1 MFIHAK
7 NLYNG
12 WPTCSYTETFPGS
25 VPLQVRHKC
34 DDNQSHLDAPPCP
47 DGIVCWGSNKR
58 RYFSQYSASQES
70 LCWCWLASESLF
82 NLVFRCVAYLH
93 IGPPLSHPLP
103 HSLTKLQTNVTLD
116 ISREIVYI
124 LENIRQEITN
134 SLDISIA
141 LLGLFK
147 GRLQNINLHFCYAQF
162 LKTTPQS
169 QFQLNIG
176 ALSCA
181 AVNSYDSVVGK
192 TPACQQ
198 AASDLSQ
205 KKTTFASFVL
215 MCLCTISQNYLRISR
230 SSNCRV

>member
-1 MFIHAK
+1 MRSI
-7 NLYNG
+7 
-12 WPTCSYTETFPGS
+12 S
-25 VPLQVRHKC
+25 
-34 DDNQSHLDAPPCP
+34 
-47 DGIVCWGSNKR
+47 
-58 RYFSQYSASQES
+58 
-70 LCWCWLASESLF
+70 
-82 NLVFRCVAYLH
+82 

-147 GRLQNINLHFCYAQF
+147 GRLQNMNLHFCYAQF

-181 AVNSYDSVVGK
+181 AVMI
-192 TPACQQ
+192 Q
-198 AASDLSQ
+198 
-205 KKTTFASFVL
+205 
-215 MCLCTISQNYLRISR
+215 
-230 SSNCRV
+230 

>member
-1 MFIHAK
+1 M
-7 NLYNG
+7 
-12 WPTCSYTETFPGS
+12 
-25 VPLQVRHKC
+25 
-34 DDNQSHLDAPPCP
+34 
-47 DGIVCWGSNKR
+47 
-58 RYFSQYSASQES
+58 
-70 LCWCWLASESLF
+70 
-82 NLVFRCVAYLH
+82 
-93 IGPPLSHPLP
+93 
-103 HSLTKLQTNVTLD
+103 
-116 ISREIVYI
+116 
-124 LENIRQEITN
+124 
-134 SLDISIA
+134 
-141 LLGLFK
+141 
-147 GRLQNINLHFCYAQF
+147 NLHFCYAQF

-230 SSNCRV
+230 SSNCRVTECSEGHTDCRTMLSQKVAACLNKSSSETFYNIV